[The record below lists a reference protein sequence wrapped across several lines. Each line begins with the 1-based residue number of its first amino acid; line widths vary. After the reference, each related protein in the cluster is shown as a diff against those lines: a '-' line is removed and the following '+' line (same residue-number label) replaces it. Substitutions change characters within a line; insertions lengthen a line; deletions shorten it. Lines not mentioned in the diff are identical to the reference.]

1 MNGIANIFVQLPDN
15 LLFLYTYLA
24 LTTVNRSRKCMR
36 PLDAA
41 ATALYISLVLFVPFF
56 APNTFVPL
64 IVNEN
69 TDDYNTRI
77 GLPLLQGYT
86 YGYVLYNLYFT
97 LIFMRVLFSSYFD
110 RKAFYPP
117 IARDI
122 CFRCILH
129 FFIRCG
135 PTRYCLLL
143 LSITI

>member
-24 LTTVNRSRKCMR
+24 LTTAGRAKKYMR
-36 PLDAA
+36 PFEAVI
-41 ATALYISLVLFVPFF
+41 TTLYIVFVLFLPFF
-56 APNTFVPL
+56 APVTFIPL

-97 LIFMRVLFSSYFD
+97 LIFVRVLFRSYFD

-129 FFIRCG
+129 FFIRY
-135 PTRYCLLL
+135 RYHLVTLF
-143 LSITI
+143 